1 MIAAQFKLE
10 IIVQTV
16 GQLSFQE
23 GRFWDYFYIL
33 VQRQVSIIKR
43 KYEKL
48 EVLFWVPL
56 TVLPSR

>member
-1 MIAAQFKLE
+1 MTAVQFKLE

-16 GQLSFQE
+16 GQLSFQKD
-23 GRFWDYFYIL
+23 RFRDHFYIL